1 MIKIGITGGIGC
13 GKSEVC
19 NILKRAGIPIIRAD
33 QVAKLLIN
41 NKETIKTEIKQS
53 FGNDVYLAN
62 GELNREKVAQIIFND
77 ETAKQKI
84 NEIVHPHVLQYQQQ
98 TLERLEKSGK
108 FNIAGVE
115 AALIYEAGSATQF
128 DLIVVVSAE
137 KKTVFK
143 RLLERDGLSKD
154 EILKRIE
161 SQMPLAEK
169 VKRADYVIHN
179 DGTLQALEIEV
190 ENLLKWLRDK
200 NIAIES

>member
-1 MIKIGITGGIGC
+1 
-13 GKSEVC
+13 
-19 NILKRAGIPIIRAD
+19 
-33 QVAKLLIN
+33 
-41 NKETIKTEIKQS
+41 
-53 FGNDVYLAN
+53 
-62 GELNREKVAQIIFND
+62 
-77 ETAKQKI
+77 
-84 NEIVHPHVLQYQQQ
+84 
-98 TLERLEKSGK
+98 
-108 FNIAGVE
+108 VE